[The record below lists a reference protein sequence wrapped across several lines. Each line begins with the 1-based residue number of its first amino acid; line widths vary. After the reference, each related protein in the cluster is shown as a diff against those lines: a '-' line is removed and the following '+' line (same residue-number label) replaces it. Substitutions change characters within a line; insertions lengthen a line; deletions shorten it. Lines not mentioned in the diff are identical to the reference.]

1 MPETRMSDTLKRLQ
15 TRDANAICS
24 TYGRY
29 PLAIARG
36 RGSRLYDVDGNEYI
50 DLLAGLAV
58 TNLGHCHPAVSQ
70 AVCDQ
75 VQELVHVSNL
85 VYQEQNIALAEELLA
100 TCSPPLNK
108 GRAFFCN
115 SGAEANEAAIKLAR
129 RYMRE
134 VKGRDAHEVITL
146 EGSFHGRTLAAVA
159 ATGQQKIK
167 NGFDP
172 LPQGFV
178 HVPFG
183 DLYTLEEA
191 ITERTAAVLIEMV
204 QGEGGVHPLD
214 QAFASGVAGLCKE
227 RGILL
232 MVDEIQ
238 TGMGRT
244 GRMWAHQHYNLDPDV
259 MTVAKGLANG
269 LPMGAMIA
277 TADAAKGFAPGAH
290 ATTFGGGPVLAA
302 AARAVLK
309 TMDQQNLP
317 ERAAL
322 LGSHAL
328 ELFNG
333 LKAKHPESIKEVRGI
348 GLMLGIELTFPG
360 QAVWQ
365 ALLDAGYLLNLTH
378 DTVLRLLPALTID
391 QADLDNFAAALD
403 TILGAQGASA

>member
-178 HVPFG
+178 HVPFC

-333 LKAKHPESIKEVRGI
+333 LKAKHPESIKEVRGM

-391 QADLDNFAAALD
+391 QADLDNFTAALD